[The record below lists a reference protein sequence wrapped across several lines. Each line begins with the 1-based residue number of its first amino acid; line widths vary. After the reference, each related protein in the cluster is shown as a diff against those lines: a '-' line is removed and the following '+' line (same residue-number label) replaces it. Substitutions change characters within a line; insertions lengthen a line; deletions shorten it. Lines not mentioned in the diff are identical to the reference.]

1 MLPLEGT
8 LLEKLRKIEALHAGT
23 KVDGE
28 REAAKRAAERIRAR
42 IAELRGREQDV
53 VLLYSLPDPWKRKMF
68 VALCRRYGLAPYR
81 ERGRR
86 YSTVLVRAPKSFQDQ
101 TLFPEFEA
109 LASELDSHLAE
120 LTDRVIRE
128 AIHSDVSEATEG
140 EPKALPA
147 PASSASHAPSEGAAA
162 AGDSGEGIARK

>member
-1 MLPLEGT
+1 MFLEGT

-42 IAELRGREQDV
+42 LAELQGSEREV
-53 VLLYSLPDPWKRKMF
+53 VLIYSLPDPWKRKLFM
-68 VALCRRYGLAPYR
+68 ALCRRYGLRPYR

-86 YSTVLVRAPKSFQDQ
+86 YSSVLVRAPKTFQDQ

-109 LASELDSHLAE
+109 LANELDTHLAE

-140 EPKALPA
+140 ESPKALPEA
-147 PASSASHAPSEGAAA
+147 TSSASQAPSEGTT
-162 AGDSGEGIARK
+162 AGAETAKLSPT

>member
-1 MLPLEGT
+1 M
-8 LLEKLRKIEALHAGT
+8 
-23 KVDGE
+23 
-28 REAAKRAAERIRAR
+28 
-42 IAELRGREQDV
+42 
-53 VLLYSLPDPWKRKMF
+53 LLYALPDPWKRKLF

-86 YSTVLVRAPKSFQDQ
+86 YSSVLVRAPKTFQDQ

-109 LASELDSHLAE
+109 LASELDTHLAE

-140 EPKALPA
+140 NEPKALPE
-147 PASSASHAPSEGAAA
+147 PASSASHATSEGTT
-162 AGDSGEGIARK
+162 AGVDSAKGSPT